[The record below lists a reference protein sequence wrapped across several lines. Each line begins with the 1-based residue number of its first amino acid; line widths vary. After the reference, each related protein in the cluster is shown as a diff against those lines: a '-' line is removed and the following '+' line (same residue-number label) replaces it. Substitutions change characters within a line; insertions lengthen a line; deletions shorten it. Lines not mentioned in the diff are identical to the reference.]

1 VDLSSSALVWEN
13 PTSAP
18 APPAPAGEK
27 RFGRQAAVKTKGV
40 PGYVAPTVDPS
51 RRANVSEA
59 PASAP
64 SHAPEEPRSPTPR
77 PPMPRVEAEVH
88 EGKDPLPGVDASR
101 YRAAESP
108 AARFSSESPTAW
120 DEEPKEYE

>member
-18 APPAPAGEK
+18 PQPPAGEK

-40 PGYVAPTVDPS
+40 PGYVPPAVDPS
-51 RRANVSEA
+51 RRSNVSEA

-64 SHAPEEPRSPTPR
+64 RSAPEEPRSTTPR
-77 PPMPRVEAEVH
+77 APMPRVEAEVH